1 MKDRNRKLPA
11 STNCLRAARAG
22 IQMLEEQKPMDDRY
36 LFLVIGITASLRA
49 VQHSLLSHDSTLSKK
64 HEAAIDDWKKRT
76 PLDGKEISFIKGSR
90 DRILHEGMFP
100 GGAGFR
106 LAELGPDG
114 IMRRVP
120 RRWEAF
126 YYVGGKSR
134 DLIADMRA
142 AADWCEAQLSS
153 IEPHVP
159 IINMEGDSV
168 ID

>member
-1 MKDRNRKLPA
+1 
-11 STNCLRAARAG
+11 
-22 IQMLEEQKPMDDRY
+22 
-36 LFLVIGITASLRA
+36 
-49 VQHSLLSHDSTLSKK
+49 
-64 HEAAIDDWKKRT
+64 
-76 PLDGKEISFIKGSR
+76 
-90 DRILHEGMFP
+90 
-100 GGAGFR
+100 
-106 LAELGPDG
+106 
-114 IMRRVP
+114 MRRVP